1 MSIFGLLSR
10 VPEKEGVNVMEGYD
24 KVDNDSEKT
33 SQGEI
38 KELKTDNSK
47 PTKKKRYPKLG
58 NYNEFTVYERPGWPS
73 HDECVTHVTRYPEW
87 TSLPTVYLP
96 PDNKG
101 FDLKRMVNDELNL
114 TPTSP
119 HSLPWYPP
127 TCDEEQFASIKLPAK
142 YANLPGFG
150 TSVTKDKV
158 PDENARPRFLVSFGK
173 VDMTENLAELGAR
186 IKTVQEAGTW
196 PPWLLHLLA
205 GTYWRILGNT
215 GASLTCH
222 GLALA
227 EVPVTYR
234 DLVLTNL
241 GSLLYKLGYIDE
253 SLRLVREALA
263 ICDTEPET
271 HFFLGNL
278 LAAKGNMTGSI
289 EHYRAALRLEPDF
302 PGGVAQL
309 RVPSCYVKYHLS
321 PGPGVT
327 GDGETHIFG
336 EKAPEPQHC
345 HAPGTQGGPGCNKV
359 RVATF
364 IIGIIFSN

>member
-1 MSIFGLLSR
+1 ML
-10 VPEKEGVNVMEGYD
+10 N
-24 KVDNDSEKT
+24 SE
-33 SQGEI
+33 
-38 KELKTDNSK
+38 
-47 PTKKKRYPKLG
+47 LG
-58 NYNEFTVYERPGWPS
+58 
-73 HDECVTHVTRYPEW
+73 
-87 TSLPTVYLP
+87 
-96 PDNKG
+96 
-101 FDLKRMVNDELNL
+101 L

-127 TCDEEQFASIKLPAK
+127 TCDEEQLAKIKLPAK

-205 GTYWRILGNT
+205 GTYWRIMGNT
-215 GASLTCH
+215 GTSLTCH

-227 EVPVTYR
+227 EVPVTFR

-241 GSLLYKLGYIDE
+241 GSLLYKLGHIDE
-253 SLRLVREALA
+253 SLRLVKEALA

-309 RVPSCYVKYHLS
+309 RIPSCYVKYHLG
-321 PGPGVT
+321 PGPGAA
-327 GDGETHIFG
+327 GDGETHIFA
-336 EKAPEPQHC
+336 EKDQEPQHC
-345 HAPGTQGGPGCNKV
+345 HAPGSQGGPGCNKV
-359 RVATF
+359 RGQNQSLSVSHLIYLYRRYSSLNVSLGLSAARPPGSLAAGLADAMTRPRGHQGVSLGPRGRSVTRVICRRRLSLHMRSMF
-364 IIGIIFSN
+364 HLA

>member
-1 MSIFGLLSR
+1 
-10 VPEKEGVNVMEGYD
+10 MEGYD
-24 KVDNDSEKT
+24 KVDNDSDKIP
-33 SQGEI
+33 QGEN
-38 KELKTDNSK
+38 KELKIDNSK

-73 HDECVTHVTRYPEW
+73 TDECVTHVTRYPEW

-101 FDLKRMVNDELNL
+101 FDLKRMVNSELDL

-127 TCDEEQFASIKLPAK
+127 TCDEEQFSKIKLPGK
-142 YANLPGFG
+142 YANLPGFS
-150 TSVTKDKV
+150 TTVTKEKV

-186 IKTVQEAGTW
+186 IKSVQEAGTW

-241 GSLLYKLGYIDE
+241 ASLLYKLGYIDE

-309 RVPSCYVKYHLS
+309 RVPSCYVKYHL
-321 PGPGVT
+321 GPELGASI
-327 GDGETHIFG
+327 DGETRIFA
-336 EKAPEPQHC
+336 EKAAEPQHC
-345 HAPGTQGGPGCNKV
+345 HAPGSQGGPGCNKV
-359 RVATF
+359 SVEHHSSSVLRSLTDDYRHPAA
-364 IIGIIFSN
+364 SM